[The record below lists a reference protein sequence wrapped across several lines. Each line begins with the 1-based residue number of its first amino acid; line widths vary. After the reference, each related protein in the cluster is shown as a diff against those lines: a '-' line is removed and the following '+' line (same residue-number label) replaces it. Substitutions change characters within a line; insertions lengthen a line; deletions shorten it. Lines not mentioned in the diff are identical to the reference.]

1 MKKITTFIF
10 ITLSVITIFAQ
21 NAKIN
26 WGADFATSKYNP
38 TPTFYSKTSK
48 ELRSAHYDYKEKVMM
63 VSKYDVKTLSKLK
76 DEPVNIVINDGITK
90 DD

>member
-1 MKKITTFIF
+1 
-10 ITLSVITIFAQ
+10 
-21 NAKIN
+21 
-26 WGADFATSKYNP
+26 
-38 TPTFYSKTSK
+38 
-48 ELRSAHYDYKEKVMM
+48 MM

>member
-26 WGADFATSKYNP
+26 W
-38 TPTFYSKTSK
+38 
-48 ELRSAHYDYKEKVMM
+48 ELILQQVNTTQLLHFI
-63 VSKYDVKTLSKLK
+63 VKQAKNCAPHIT
-76 DEPVNIVINDGITK
+76 ITK
-90 DD
+90 KK